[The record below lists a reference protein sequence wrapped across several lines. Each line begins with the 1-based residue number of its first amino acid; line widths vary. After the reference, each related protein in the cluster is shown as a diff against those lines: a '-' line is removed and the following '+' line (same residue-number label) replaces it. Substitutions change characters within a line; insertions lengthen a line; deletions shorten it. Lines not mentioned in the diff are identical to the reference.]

1 MSDDLVA
8 AKPKSLTDDE
18 AAIARLMVFGLQA
31 EETIDGKLVKADWPL
46 TLEQA
51 ARFVGYRC
59 KKARNYLDNLPEFST
74 YRRQLLEGKRKAEAP
89 RNLAT
94 LIEIRDDP
102 GEGFAADRTVRIKAV
117 AAIEGRPD
125 GPNVTVNV
133 NQQTNVAQ
141 IQPGYVIRLP
151 ALKADA
157 PAIEQ
162 GSAIDRARAR
172 GTYDRRKRVAV
183 DTKIARP
190 AFLRPQGRELYGGDW
205 GAPDRYTGG
214 GWAVPGPVSGIFG
227 RALNP
232 VTVTLSEGRQ
242 RLTRTCPRFALD
254 GL

>member
-1 MSDDLVA
+1 MAGALLPS
-8 AKPKSLTDDE
+8 KPKGLTDDE
-18 AAIARLMVFGLQA
+18 AEIGRLVTFGLPA
-31 EETIDGKLVKADWPL
+31 DETIDGKLVKADWPL

-59 KKARNYLDNLPEFST
+59 RKARSYLDNLPEFSA
-74 YRRQLLEGKRKAEAP
+74 YRRELLEGRRKSEAP

-125 GPNVTVNV
+125 GASVTVNV

-151 ALKADA
+151 ALKADRDA

-162 GSAIDRARAR
+162 RSSVTIEQEREPLTIEGSR
-172 GTYDRRKRVAV
+172 
-183 DTKIARP
+183 
-190 AFLRPQGRELYGGDW
+190 
-205 GAPDRYTGG
+205 
-214 GWAVPGPVSGIFG
+214 
-227 RALNP
+227 
-232 VTVTLSEGRQ
+232 
-242 RLTRTCPRFALD
+242 
-254 GL
+254 